1 VLRLRVE
8 TLGGLTVFGAH
19 GALLPIAGSC
29 RPIIGYLLTHRR
41 RRISRVELAETLWA
55 DHDDAHARRCL
66 STALWRLKK
75 STGAGTS
82 LLTFQGAEEVSFNLA
97 PAWVDSIAMELRVE
111 PLLRVKPA
119 VLTRNQIARLQR
131 GLRLYCGD
139 YLVGI
144 DHEWAWLERQRLRN
158 LYLDGLYHLT
168 LAYAAA
174 SDWPRV
180 LEWGRRLNRDEPLR
194 EDVHRLLMRAHTHA
208 GNRALAIAQYQLCQ
222 RVLRADLDVEPMPE
236 TQELYRLLL
245 TEAAPATE
253 AAPLTEVAAAPLAHA
268 RRRIARVRRVLTSSE
283 QQLAQ
288 ALEELTPP
296 QP

>member
-1 VLRLRVE
+1 LRLRVE
-8 TLGGLTVFGAH
+8 VLGGLSIFGVR
-19 GALLPIAGSC
+19 GDLLSVAGSC
-29 RPIIGYLLTHRR
+29 RPILGYLLTYRH
-41 RRISRVELAETLWA
+41 RRISRAELAETLWA
-55 DHDDAHARRCL
+55 DHDDTHARRCL

-111 PLLRVKPA
+111 PLLRIKPA
-119 VLTRNQIARLQR
+119 ALTRNQTARLQR
-131 GLRLYCGD
+131 GVRLYRGD

-158 LYLDGLYHLT
+158 LYLDGVYHLT
-168 LAYAAA
+168 QAYAAA
-174 SDWPRV
+174 PDWPRV

-194 EDVHRLLMRAHTHA
+194 EDVHRMLMRAHAHT

-236 TQELYRLLL
+236 TQELYRSLV
-245 TEAAPATE
+245 TEAALGTEPAT
-253 AAPLTEVAAAPLAHA
+253 PQVPPFAHA
-268 RRRIARVRRVLTSSE
+268 RRRIARVRRVLASSE
-283 QQLAQ
+283 KQLALV
-288 ALEELTPP
+288 LEQLTPP
-296 QP
+296 ES